1 MEGDFKMTD
10 MFTLADRLKELRER
24 KAELAEETK
33 ANNTEIE
40 KTELELSQLM
50 AQTETQ
56 SFQRAGTLFYLATK
70 TYASAN
76 KEQKDELFDALRYLL
91 RRHQCSAPDRRF
103 FRRDRDG
110 TVHRSKNHPRYSD
123 RHPRHALAT
132 VGNRHPVSH
141 PGSAFCENSSGNSPG
156 DGV

>member
-1 MEGDFKMTD
+1 MTD
-10 MFTLADRLKELRER
+10 MFELADRLRELRER
-24 KAELAEETK
+24 KDELAEETK

-76 KEQKDELFDALRYLL
+76 KEQKDELYETL
-91 RRHQCSAPDRRF
+91 
-103 FRRDRDG
+103 
-110 TVHRSKNHPRYSD
+110 KNEGYGSLITETIN
-123 RHPRHALAT
+123 ANSL
-132 VGNRHPVSH
+132 
-141 PGSAFCENSSGNSPG
+141 SAFVKEQMSENDDTLPDWLEGKVNVFDKVTVNLRKSK
-156 DGV
+156 